1 MSFVAQMSD
10 VSHGPHVLLL
20 FNQFLIVA
28 DQSINVGSS
37 VDPLTYQNSVN
48 IDESSSGLDKSPI
61 APLEGQSI
69 SQEKTTEMSKTCNAS
84 LNSHE
89 KNEILDTLLHTSA
102 DEKTTVSPSEDV
114 SKNIETLKEKKG
126 NCSSIN
132 TFCKENY
139 IDGVP
144 IAFESKDSL
153 SCASVESTLQKE
165 ERHVDNHLEYSCCT
179 VENRSCIEESI
190 LPNKQTKNTIYQM
203 VMSYYFNF

>member
-37 VDPLTYQNSVN
+37 VDPPTYQNFVN

-61 APLEGQSI
+61 VPLEGQSI

-102 DEKTTVSPSEDV
+102 DEKTTVSPSEDA

-203 VMSYYFNF
+203 VMFYYFNF

>member
-102 DEKTTVSPSEDV
+102 DEKTTVSPSGDV

-165 ERHVDNHLEYSCCT
+165 ERHVDNHLEYFCCT

-190 LPNKQTKNTIYQM
+190 PPNKQTKNTIYQM
-203 VMSYYFNF
+203 VMSYYFNS